1 MITSRSLISFSSC
14 IRYLSQSV
22 NASQTTSAVGNAASS
37 VAASAVENKQTTKSL
52 KVSPKGK
59 KPKLPSEKELRS
71 FRGYIDKRNT
81 YVGVHEVPKIV
92 VRSKSKEE
100 LENKIKEMKSGL
112 KPLQS
117 IKLVSSTTPTNA
129 VVYQHDEKKPET
141 TSKAPSKNPV
151 IGSFIFPQ
159 TQATTTDGANAT
171 KSGRSWEASEIR
183 KKSIADLHALWFV
196 LLAER
201 NKLLSERFQARKD
214 KRQMQGYE
222 RLRKV
227 KQSMARIMTVLRERE
242 LEAIKLGLPK
252 NAVYEEILQSNES
265 LVAKRVTDQKKKPT
279 KSAKPAESTP
289 KSDTQQPS
297 SSSTTTSLQSE
308 AAKKKE
314 DVKT

>member
-1 MITSRSLISFSSC
+1 MIASRSLISFSSC
-14 IRYLSQSV
+14 ARYLSQSV
-22 NASQTTSAVGNAASS
+22 DASQAVSAVG
-37 VAASAVENKQTTKSL
+37 SAVSSATASNAENKQIKSL

-59 KPKLPSEKELRS
+59 KPKLPSEKEIRS

-100 LENKIKEMKSGL
+100 LENKIKEMKSEL

-141 TSKAPSKNPV
+141 TSKTPSKNPV

-159 TQATTTDGANAT
+159 TQATDGTNVI

-183 KKSIADLHALWFV
+183 KKSMADLHALWFV

-201 NKLLSERFQARKD
+201 NKLLSERFQARRD
-214 KRQMQGYE
+214 KRQMLGYE
-222 RLRKV
+222 RLKKV

-252 NAVYEEILQSNES
+252 NVAYEEILQSNES
-265 LVAKRVTDQKKKPT
+265 LVAKRVTMQKKPT
-279 KSAKPAESTP
+279 KSDKKAESTP
-289 KSDTQQPS
+289 KSDSPSSAS
-297 SSSTTTSLQSE
+297 SSSSPSLQSE
-308 AAKKKE
+308 AAIKKE